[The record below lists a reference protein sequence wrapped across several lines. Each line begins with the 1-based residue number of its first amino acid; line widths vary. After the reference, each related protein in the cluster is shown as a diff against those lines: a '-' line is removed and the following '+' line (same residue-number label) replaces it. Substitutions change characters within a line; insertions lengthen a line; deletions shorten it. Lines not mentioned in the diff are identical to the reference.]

1 MYHKIDDTQENIDK
15 RLSQKLAETIE
26 QQFPIKGNLKTLR
39 VKNVQVNS
47 KYANMKEL
55 KEAILNG
62 KSVFNDV
69 KADVE
74 LVDNKT
80 NKVIDRKRNMLIA
93 KIPQFTKRGTF
104 LVDGNSYVVP
114 NQQRLKPGAYLFQRK
129 NGEIVTIFNTQGN
142 RQLKLTFD
150 PTKGAFHFNIG
161 NSNIPV
167 GTILHSI
174 GVTKEELAKVV
185 GDKIANENFKTLDPT
200 HLDKF
205 ISKSYKLPKE
215 EENKE
220 PEEKL
225 KYLLNSMKVDP
236 DVMERN
242 FGVKSSNL
250 DKNAILAAMKKTLGA
265 YKSDDKEI
273 DQKNNLANKKI
284 YTVLQSYPEQF
295 QKLFKKNEFKI
306 KQKLNN
312 PKVKTV
318 GEVLSSSDVTNS
330 AKMFLTT
337 GKLARMPEEYNP
349 VQIHMSSKLI
359 TPLGEG
365 GIGSDRALTADDK
378 SIHHSQLGFIDPVVS
393 PEGSNTGIVLAT
405 TKNAYVDDSGEPGV
419 KVLNLKTKKEEVVPV
434 KKLWDAKVAYPATA
448 QKTKE
453 DGYRIRY
460 KNKDLIQK
468 TLNGVDYMLKDTS
481 DMHSDSSLYLPLINS
496 MDANRA
502 TMAQKHTQQ
511 AVSLKHR
518 ENPYV
523 DTLVDN
529 KQSISKKLAEDTH
542 QVIKSE
548 YDGVVSEITKDY
560 IKIGTHKV
568 DIPKDIPLARKTYI
582 EYEPVVKVGQ
592 KIRKGQMIAESNYSK
607 NGELATGTHLRT
619 AWMSMPGNRNDAVI
633 ISETAAEKL
642 TSKHMYKEVLNVQ
655 KDDILDLKKAKA
667 LFPMTLS
674 KFDLSKYDSSGILKE
689 NVEVKK
695 GEPLIIKLT
704 PNQDKPLTKLE
715 KTIFKPFKI
724 KIETWNHS
732 KPGEVI
738 SVKKRGSDIRMFIKT
753 EAPAT
758 IGDKVSGRY
767 GNKGSISKILP
778 DDKMP
783 KNKNGEP
790 VHVVITS
797 NGVISRTNPGQLIE
811 GTLAKVTAKT
821 GKKYVMPLY
830 GNEDNLK
837 FANQEAKKHK
847 VETEETLIN
856 PETGKPFPEKVF
868 VGNPYTYKL
877 FKDSESGLSALSTD
891 KVDVNQQP
899 GKGGK
904 TSASSFSNMEVNALL
919 AHNAKD
925 FLREARNIKGQK
937 NDEWFEAF
945 RTGAPLPKPAEN
957 YSYEKF
963 KALLNQLN
971 VNVHDTPDGFNLVP
985 MNPKDVIK
993 KGKKEVKSSETI
1005 NGNDGSPRKN
1015 GLFDPKTFG
1024 ELGNRYAHIKLSEPI
1039 INPMY
1044 TYEVSR
1050 LVGIPEKNL
1059 EKEML
1064 SKDGMN
1070 QIIDKLKSIDA
1081 NKEISKLKKE
1091 SKESNNDSLKD
1102 RNLKVIKF
1110 LEKTKQNKQK
1120 LTDVVTMKN
1129 VLVIPPIYRPIIK
1142 DHSGSFGV
1150 SDLNLHYQELI
1161 NVNNSLKE
1169 AKKNKL
1175 SKDSINKLKKELYDS
1190 VSGLYGLKPSS
1201 NKQLAQKNVKGVLNI
1216 LGGDRPKESLVHKA
1230 LLRKNQFMSGRGVM
1244 IPSRGDLKLDEVEI
1258 PEEMG
1263 LKMYEPHISRELA
1276 KMGYSK
1282 LQINE
1287 MIENKDP
1294 RVIQTLHRIGKQIP
1308 VVYNRAPSL
1317 WRHNLIGA
1325 YPKFTHGKA
1334 ISVPPMVERALAGD
1348 YDGDQIGVHVPVTQ
1362 KGIEDVKKNIMAS
1375 KQLFTEQGSLAN
1387 KDLLMITDQ
1396 DAILGAYKASIPS
1409 KKHTT
1414 RVRSVAEL
1422 KKLIEEGKLNYN
1434 DKVTIG

>member
-1 MYHKIDDTQENIDK
+1 MYHKIDDSQENIDK
-15 RLSQKLAETIE
+15 RLSQKLAESIE
-26 QQFPIKGNLKTLR
+26 QQFPIKGNLKTLKI
-39 VKNVQVNS
+39 KNVNVDI
-47 KYANMKEL
+47 KYADMKEI
-55 KEAILNG
+55 KDAILNG
-62 KSVFNDV
+62 KSIFNNV
-69 KADVE
+69 KADAE
-74 LVDNKT
+74 LIDNKT
-80 NKVIDRKRNMLIA
+80 GKVIDRKRNMLIA
-93 KIPQFTKRGTF
+93 KVPQFTQRGTF
-104 LVDGNSYVVP
+104 MVDGNSYVIP
-114 NQQRLKPGAYLFQRK
+114 NQQRLKAGAYLVQRK
-129 NGEIVTIFNTQGN
+129 NGEIVTIFNTKGN

-150 PTKGAFHFNIG
+150 PTKGLFHFNIG
-161 NSNIPV
+161 NSNIPASS
-167 GTILHSI
+167 ILHGM
-174 GVTKEELAKVV
+174 GVTQEDLAKVV
-185 GDKIANENFKTLDPT
+185 GDKIAAENMKSISLE
-200 HLDKF
+200 HINKF
-205 ISKSYKLPKE
+205 INKSYELPKSE
-215 EENKE
+215 ESKT

-225 KYLLNSMKVDP
+225 KYIFSSMKVDP

-242 FGVKSSNL
+242 IGVKSSDL
-250 DKNAILAAMKKTLGA
+250 DKTAILASMKKILSA
-265 YKSDDKEI
+265 YKDPDAEI

-295 QKLFKKNEFKI
+295 EKLFKKNEFKI

-312 PKVKTV
+312 PKVKT
-318 GEVLSSSDVTNS
+318 LSDTFSNSDITNS
-330 AKMFLTT
+330 TKMFLTT
-337 GKLARMPEEYNP
+337 GKLSSMPEEYNP
-349 VQIHMSSKLI
+349 VQIHMATKFV

-365 GIGSDRALTADDK
+365 GIGSDLALTADDK

-393 PEGSNTGIVLAT
+393 PEGSNTGVVLAT
-405 TKNAYVDDSGEPGV
+405 SKDAYVDDSGEPAT
-419 KVLNLKTKKEEVVPV
+419 KVINLKTKKEEIVPI
-434 KKLWDAKVAYPATA
+434 KKLWDSKVAYPATA

-468 TLNGVDYMLKDTS
+468 NLNGVDYMFKDAS
-481 DMHSDSSLYLPLINS
+481 SMHSDSSLYLPLINS

-511 AVSLKHR
+511 AVSLKYR

-523 DTLVDN
+523 DTLIDN
-529 KQSISKKLAEDTH
+529 KQSISKKLADSTH
-542 QVIKSE
+542 QTIKSD
-548 YDGVVSEITKDY
+548 YDGVVTEVGKDY
-560 IKIGTHKV
+560 IKVGTHK
-568 DIPKDIPLARKTYI
+568 ISTPQNIPLARKTYI
-582 EYEPVVKVGQ
+582 DYEPVVKVGQ
-592 KIRKGQMIAESNYSK
+592 KIRKGQMIAETNYSK
-607 NGELATGTHLRT
+607 NGELSTGVHLRT

-655 KDDILDLKKAKA
+655 KDDILDLQKAKT

-674 KFDLSKYDSSGILKE
+674 KFDLSKYDSSGVLKE
-689 NVEVKK
+689 NSEVKK

-704 PNQDKPLTKLE
+704 PNQDKPLTKLD

-724 KIETWNHS
+724 RIETWNHS
-732 KPGEVI
+732 KPGEVV
-738 SVKKRGSDIRMFIKT
+738 SVKKRGSNIRMFIKT
-753 EAPAT
+753 EAPAV
-758 IGDKVSGRY
+758 IGDKTSGRY

-778 DDKMP
+778 DDQMP
-783 KNKNGEP
+783 KNKKGEP

-821 GKKYVMPLY
+821 GKKYNMPLY
-830 GNEDNLK
+830 GNADNLK
-837 FANQEAKKHK
+837 FANQEAKKHN

-856 PETGKPFPEKVF
+856 PETGKPFPRKVF

-877 FKDSESGLSALSTD
+877 FKDSESGLSAISTD

-904 TSASSFSNMEVNALL
+904 TSASSFSNMEANALL

-925 FLREARNIKGQK
+925 FLREARTIKGQK

-971 VNVHDTPDGFNLVP
+971 VNVNDTPEGLNLTT
-985 MNPKDVIK
+985 MTSKEVIK
-993 KGKKEVKSSETI
+993 KGPKEVKSSETI

-1024 ELGNRYAHIKLSEPI
+1024 ELGNRYGHVKLAEPI

-1059 EKEML
+1059 NSEMA
-1064 SKDGMN
+1064 SKNGMN
-1070 QIIDKLKSIDA
+1070 QIIDKLKSI
-1081 NKEISKLKKE
+1081 NPTQEINKLKKE
-1091 SKESNNDSLKD
+1091 SKETNDESLKD
-1102 RNLKVIKF
+1102 RNLRVIKF
-1110 LEKTKQNKQK
+1110 LEKTKQNKRK
-1120 LTDVVTMKN
+1120 VTDVVTMKN
-1129 VLVIPPIYRPIIK
+1129 VLIIPPIYRPIIK

-1161 NVNNSLKE
+1161 NINNSLKD

-1175 SKDSINKLKKELYDS
+1175 SKDTVNKLKKELYDS
-1190 VSGLYGLKPSS
+1190 VAALHGLKSS
-1201 NKQLAQKNVKGVLNI
+1201 TNKSLAQKNVKGVLNI
-1216 LGGDRPKESLVHKA
+1216 LGGDKPKDSYVHKA

-1244 IPSRGDLKLDEVEI
+1244 IPSRGDLKLDQIEL

-1294 RVIQTLHRIGKQIP
+1294 RVLQTLDRLGKQIP

-1317 WRHNLIGA
+1317 WKHNLIGA
-1325 YPKFTHGKA
+1325 YPKFSNGKA
-1334 ISVPPMVERALAGD
+1334 IAVPPMVERALAGD
-1348 YDGDQIGVHVPVTQ
+1348 YDGDQIGIHVPVTQ
-1362 KGIEDVKKNIMAS
+1362 KGIEDVKNNMMAS

-1387 KDLLMITDQ
+1387 KDLLMIVDQ

-1409 KKHTT
+1409 KKSATK
-1414 RVRSVAEL
+1414 VNSISEI
-1422 KKLIEEGKLNYN
+1422 KKLIQEGKLNYN